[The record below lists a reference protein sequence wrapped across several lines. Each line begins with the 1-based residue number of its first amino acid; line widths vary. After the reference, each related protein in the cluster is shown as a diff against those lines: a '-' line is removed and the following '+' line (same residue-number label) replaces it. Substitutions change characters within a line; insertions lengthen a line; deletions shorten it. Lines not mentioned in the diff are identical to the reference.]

1 MEMADSMMKLACK
14 LYKDVYFIST
24 NATDAVHDSS
34 VDGVHP
40 GDHGYTLWAE
50 SIQKQILKILKKYC
64 IK

>member
-1 MEMADSMMKLACK
+1 MHTADSLMAIAVKR
-14 LYKDVYFIST
+14 YKDVYYIRP
-24 NATDAVHDSS
+24 NATDQAHDTS

-50 SIQKQILKILKKYC
+50 SIQKSLKRILRKYG